1 MNLNELYPNITSKIE
16 DKDLDELR
24 YLIVVDRNE
33 YDPEIDDEFD
43 VFEPDD
49 YNYLAYLTERLQ
61 EAMGE
66 ELLESLASLIEADE
80 NFDDYLR
87 SELDLYGLQSKL
99 EDEESVAKAI
109 LNIIE
114 KEMAK
119 WENSFWFY
127 F

>member
-1 MNLNELYPNITSKIE
+1 MNLNELYPNIMSKIE
-16 DKDLDELR
+16 EKDLDELR

-61 EAMGE
+61 EAMGS
-66 ELLESLASLIEADE
+66 ELLERLSDIIESSDA
-80 NFDDYLR
+80 FDDYLC

-99 EDEESVAKAI
+99 EDETSVAKTI
-109 LNIIE
+109 LELIE
-114 KEMAK
+114 KEI
-119 WENSFWFY
+119 S
-127 F
+127 

>member
-1 MNLNELYPNITSKIE
+1 MNLNKLFPNIMSKTE

-61 EAMGE
+61 VAMGE
-66 ELLESLASLIEADE
+66 ELLEKLPKLFDEAKIFE
-80 NFDDYLR
+80 DYLQ
-87 SELDLYGLQSKL
+87 SEIDLYGVKSNL
-99 EDEESVAKAI
+99 EDEDEVAKAI

-114 KEMAK
+114 KEVV
-119 WENSFWFY
+119 
-127 F
+127 